1 MLAGRLFP
9 RAADGQRFRLEEV
22 PVPTPGRFRQ
32 QQLRGHYGS
41 EPDHVLELVRL
52 RRGHRIDFAESVSA
66 VLPLAEAD
74 KAVQALENKEGN
86 PIRIVLTR

>member
-22 PVPTPGRFRQ
+22 PEPTPGPGQ
-32 QQLRGHYGS
+32 
-41 EPDHVLELVRL
+41 VLIEVAGAGVCLSDVHL
-52 RRGHRIDFAESVSA
+52 IDFAESVSA

-86 PIRIVLTR
+86 PI

>member
-9 RAADGQRFRLEEV
+9 RAADGRRFRLEEV

-41 EPDHVLELVRL
+41 EPDHVLEPVRL
-52 RRGHRIDFAESVSA
+52 RRAHRIDFAESVSA
-66 VLPLAEAD
+66 VLPPAEAGE
-74 KAVQALENKEGN
+74 AIQALENKEGD
-86 PIRIVLTR
+86 PIRIVLTP